1 MSTKTGLVRKHIAYI
16 VDELLELDPTTTI
29 QINMIRAAAEDGTG
43 RTRLVPL
50 VTVVDAAAS
59 AAEVERTIHQLIH
72 EACRLYG
79 KPADGSY
86 QLAVE
91 ASPE

>member
-1 MSTKTGLVRKHIAYI
+1 MATKTGLVRKHLAYI
-16 VDELLELDPTTTI
+16 VDELLELDPTSTI
-29 QINMIRAAAEDGTG
+29 QVHMIRTTTQEG
-43 RTRLVPL
+43 TRLVPL

-59 AAEVERTIHQLIH
+59 APEVERTIHQLIH

-91 ASPE
+91 SAPELDV